1 MLSYAYSE
9 SLCGEDAESERQK
22 EAESLRYGKFCLDAY
37 LLASLAEVC
46 AQVVQVLTMPTAVE
60 SPKRFFCF
68 RTWGMGCGEMM
79 KDEWSAEQRQKEV
92 QGTDGRR
99 GEGMERGS

>member
-37 LLASLAEVC
+37 LLVSLAEVC

-60 SPKRFFCF
+60 SPKRFFVSAHGV
-68 RTWGMGCGEMM
+68 WGVG
-79 KDEWSAEQRQKEV
+79 K
-92 QGTDGRR
+92 
-99 GEGMERGS
+99 